1 MKLSELVVAEQ
12 VVIPLTETTLRGAG
26 LTLLERLVAAGAV
39 EDPEKLRLRV
49 EEERGEDIVAMGDRA
64 FLLHYRTDAVDDLA
78 VALGVS
84 PTPIVRVLGESDTQQ
99 ARIVLVFLAP
109 PRLAARYLQVLGAFA
124 RLLSKPATVEA
135 IHAAPTP
142 EALTASG
149 IFGTVS
155 LPEQITVRDLM
166 TETPRTAA
174 PDTPLRDAAR
184 DMTRARIGALPV
196 VDREGLLIGILSE
209 RELLRHM
216 MSNLLQG
223 GTTHRP
229 TPTGTTRRT
238 VRDVMTR
245 QVLAVSPEQP
255 LAEVASLMSNKDV
268 EYVPVVNQGRL
279 VGLLSR
285 GDIIRK
291 LTGQ

>member
-1 MKLSELVVAEQ
+1 VKLSDLVVPER
-12 VVIPLTETTLRGAG
+12 VVVPLTETTLRGAG

-39 EDPEKLRLRV
+39 VDAEKLRPRV

-64 FLLHYRTDAVDDLA
+64 FLLHYRTDSVDDLA

-84 PTPIVRVLGESDTQQ
+84 PTPIVRVLGDSDTQQ

-124 RLLSKPATVEA
+124 RLLSKPATVDA
-135 IHAAPTP
+135 IHAAATP

-174 PDTPLRDAAR
+174 PDTPLREAAR

-196 VDREGLLIGILSE
+196 VDRDGLLIGMLSE

-216 MSNLLQG
+216 MSNLLHG
-223 GTTHRP
+223 SNTNRP
-229 TPTGTTRRT
+229 TPTGTARRT

-255 LAEVASLMSNKDV
+255 VAEVASLMSNKDV

-291 LTGQ
+291 LIGQ

>member
-26 LTLLERLVAAGAV
+26 LTLLERLVAAGVV

-64 FLLHYRTDAVDDLA
+64 FLLHYRTDSVDDLA

-135 IHAAPTP
+135 IHAAATP

-196 VDREGLLIGILSE
+196 VDREGLLIGMLSE

-223 GTTHRP
+223 STTHRP
-229 TPTGTTRRT
+229 TPTGTARRT

-245 QVLAVSPEQP
+245 QVLAVAPEQP

>member
-1 MKLSELVVAEQ
+1 VKLSDLVVPER
-12 VVIPLTETTLRGAG
+12 VVIPLTETTLRGAA
-26 LTLLERLVAAGAV
+26 LTLLDRLVAAGAV
-39 EDPEKLRLRV
+39 EDPGKLRSRV
-49 EEERGEDIVAMGDRA
+49 EEARGEDIVAMGDRA

-84 PTPIVRVLGESDTQQ
+84 PTPIVRELGDSDTQQ
-99 ARIVLVFLAP
+99 ARIVIVFLAP

-135 IHAAPTP
+135 IHAAGTP
-142 EALTASG
+142 EALAVSG
-149 IFGTVS
+149 ILGTVT

-166 TETPRTAA
+166 AETPRTAA
-174 PDTPLRDAAR
+174 PETPLRDAAR

-196 VDREGLLIGILSE
+196 VDRDGLLIGMLSE

-229 TPTGTTRRT
+229 TPTGVLRRT

-291 LTGQ
+291 LIGQ